1 MRLLLTMLLA
11 AVAALPAGAVE
22 LPDLGESARATVSEQ
37 EEAKLGG
44 EVMRQIRGDKDYLDD
59 PEVVDYLNRLGDQL
73 VAVSPTPYRNFEFFV
88 VRDDSLN
95 AFALPGGFIGVH
107 TGLIAAA
114 RNESELAGV
123 LAHEI
128 AHVTQ
133 NHMARIV
140 DAQKGSALT
149 SLAALAVAILASR
162 SDNPDLAQ
170 AAMVGAQAM
179 TIQRQLDFTRE
190 HEKEADR
197 IGLQTLSE
205 SGYDPAGMASFFE
218 RLQSQGRLYESQA
231 PAYLRTHPL
240 THERIADLQ
249 SRLADMK
256 YKQHSDSLDFQ
267 LVQAKI
273 QAGQGDPV
281 QAYKKF
287 KARVAV
293 RNEAAT
299 RYGLALAAVRAGEIG
314 EATKIA
320 NALEREQG
328 SPMVV
333 SLSARID
340 QAGGKPEQA
349 VETLRAG
356 LAKHSGYKPL
366 AYAYGQALLST
377 GKAAMARD
385 FVTERLRWWPDDAGL
400 FRLLAQSDHAVG
412 RRSEGHLAQAEVHIR
427 LDEPAL
433 ALEQIMLARQAGDG
447 DFYTQSVIDA
457 RLRELRE
464 REKHDAK
471 R

>member
-1 MRLLLTMLLA
+1 MLLA
-11 AVAALPAGAVE
+11 ALAVLPAGAVE

-44 EVMRQIRGDKDYLDD
+44 EVMRQIRGDRDYLDD
-59 PEVVDYLNRLGDQL
+59 PEVVEYLNHLGDQL
-73 VAVSPTPYRNFEFFV
+73 VAVSPTPYRHFEFFV

-107 TGLIAAA
+107 TGLISAA
-114 RNESELAGV
+114 RSESELAGV

-133 NHMARIV
+133 NHIARIV

-179 TIQRQLDFTRE
+179 TMQRQLDFTRE

-205 SGYDPAGMASFFE
+205 SGYDPSGMATFFE
-218 RLQSQGRLYESQA
+218 RLQTQGRLYESQA

-240 THERIADLQ
+240 THERMADLQ
-249 SRLADMK
+249 SRLAEMK
-256 YKQHSDSLDFQ
+256 YRQHPDSQDFQ

-273 QAGQGDPV
+273 QAGQGEAV
-281 QAYKKF
+281 QAYKTF
-287 KARVAV
+287 KARLALG
-293 RNEAAT
+293 NEVAT
-299 RYGLALAAVRAGEIG
+299 RYGLAIAALRAGETS
-314 EATKIA
+314 EATRIS
-320 NALEREQG
+320 NALERELS
-328 SPMVV
+328 SPLTVTLAARV
-333 SLSARID
+333 S
-340 QAGGKPEQA
+340 QANGKPDQA
-349 VETLRAG
+349 VETLRVG
-356 LAKHSGYKPL
+356 LAKHSGSRPL
-366 AYAYGQALLST
+366 VYAYGQALINA
-377 GKAAMARD
+377 GKAAEARD
-385 FVTERLRWWPDDAGL
+385 LAADRLRWWPDDAGL

-412 RRSEGHLAQAEVHIR
+412 RRAEGHLAQAEAHIR
-427 LDEPAL
+427 LDQPAL